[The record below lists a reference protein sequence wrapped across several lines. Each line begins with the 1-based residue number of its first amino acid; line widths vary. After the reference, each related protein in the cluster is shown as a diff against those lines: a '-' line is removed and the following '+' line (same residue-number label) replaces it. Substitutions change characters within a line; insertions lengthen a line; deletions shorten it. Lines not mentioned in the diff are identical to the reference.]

1 VADVEN
7 ARRFMASDTIDRGY
21 LALHRW
27 TAVPIEPYDRFIA
40 GHREFRVHEAGSG
53 WLLRKLEEMG
63 ATRTD
68 LGRGPGERLYLVQLP
83 EAAH

>member
-1 VADVEN
+1 
-7 ARRFMASDTIDRGY
+7 
-21 LALHRW
+21 
-27 TAVPIEPYDRFIA
+27 VPIEPYDRFIA